1 MATAGRDVLET
12 DDFVEKV
19 IPLVE
24 ETATVSKRKIV
35 TGRVRIRTSV
45 ETEER
50 LLREDLA
57 GEQVEVKRVPVGR
70 VIDVMPQVRAEGD
83 ITIIPVVE
91 ERLVVTKE
99 LVLVEEI
106 HVHRTSSTETV
117 EVPVTL
123 RAERASIERLEA
135 DPVSIPS
142 PPKFGR

>member
-24 ETATVSKRKIV
+24 ETATVSKREIV

-142 PPKFGR
+142 PPNFGR